1 MRKSDNYKALVI
13 ESRSAEA
20 IQQRRW
26 YLSRWTRSNYRPQAR
41 KPAASSQQALRVKAP
56 YFFFA
61 ALNFAHRAFCAAAI
75 FLRADA
81 DIVRLA
87 GIDPFV
93 FAATGCDPFRTFIHL
108 AFCASAIF
116 RREAADIILF
126 GWFVFRDVPEP
137 FNDSIAEIA

>member
-1 MRKSDNYKALVI
+1 VPLSSTKACRIL
-13 ESRSAEA
+13 
-20 IQQRRW
+20 
-26 YLSRWTRSNYRPQAR
+26 
-41 KPAASSQQALRVKAP
+41 AAGSPSKAP

-61 ALNFAHRAFCAAAI
+61 ALNFAHRVFCAAAI

-81 DIVRLA
+81 DNVRLA

-126 GWFVFRDVPEP
+126 GWFVFRDVAEP